1 MNAKK
6 EKFKIHKK
14 RNIVLCLTF
23 LLSVFFVQAQNGN
36 AWSQMFLNWNN
47 TQDNGGTGVVRS
59 IRINPSNTNSVLI
72 GAATAGIWYTNNS
85 GDDYTLVSQGVP
97 EVEWVNQIIFSRQN
111 TQVVYANTDV
121 GVVKSTD
128 GGLNWSYTSLRK
140 FKPDSYGDLN
150 WLDVATT
157 DSNIVYATTE
167 TYGVYR
173 LYKSTDG
180 GNSWAQKYQ
189 TSKKIWDMRIK
200 PEEAETVYILEESS
214 SSSWI
219 NFKKSTNGGSSF
231 STISDGFPANYNIA
245 SHRARLATTPA
256 NNSVVYIAIAYNG
269 GNSQDKISFFKS
281 SDSGKSFAKKCC
293 GNASS
298 PLVNAVGESD
308 FLSGT
313 AHLAQITWN
322 FAFTVSE
329 TDENFLACAA
339 NKIKISTDGG
349 VTWSYDRSGNVVTGS
364 QYDNYQS
371 NNAHRGVHGDHH
383 GLSII
388 GNHIWNSNDGG
399 VYYSPDKGMTLV
411 KDKSDGLGVQ
421 ELWGYSQSFKNDVMA
436 VGLNHNQICYR
447 DDNVYG
453 GWIGVN
459 GADAMAAN
467 VNPIDDQFMYNHP
480 WGHERVKRSL
490 TGKTGHEMQNLGI
503 ELGYIT
509 TDNLEF
515 HPHQYYTIYGSD
527 YGDRNKSYRLAKS
540 TDNALSWQVIKS
552 FEAKKRN
559 AVAVKSSFAD
569 ANYVYAVVD
578 PNRVIKSTDEGA
590 TWTEVNPLYS
600 LISNNSLW
608 RLAVSDQNPNHL
620 WVSLKGTTN
629 ATKVINSTDGGATW
643 SDFSLGLPNQH
654 IYSMIYQRGSDDILY
669 IGTGFGVYYR
679 KKGMNKWEPFGS
691 GMQACKTSFMF
702 INYAKGKLRLGTSRG
717 IWENDL
723 IELTAPKA
731 NITANRSTFD
741 EGNAIVKFADYSV
754 ADKDATYLW
763 SFPGGTPA
771 TSTNERPEVTYSKA
785 NGDSFDVTLTVTD
798 SRGTSSQTLTDFI
811 KYLKVIV
818 PTVHYV
824 DSEETV
830 GENGAAINAIDG
842 STNTFWHSKWTSG
855 GSPMPHEIQIDLGIS
870 KNITGLTYLPRQS
883 NSNGRIANYEIYVSN
898 DPNNWG
904 VAVAKGTWPNT
915 TTLKTV
921 NFTEKRGRYYRL
933 VALSEVNGEQ
943 FCSAV
948 EINVISTEI
957 ALGVD
962 ENKTGNK
969 YSIRAYPNP
978 FNDVLTIDFNPEYS
992 KGIEEYINVKIINMN
1007 GQEVLTNSYKIRDN
1021 ININTYKLVKGIY
1034 TLNISNASYN
1044 KTFKIVKGNVLLE
1057 QENSSKD

>member
-1 MNAKK
+1 
-6 EKFKIHKK
+6 
-14 RNIVLCLTF
+14 
-23 LLSVFFVQAQNGN
+23 
-36 AWSQMFLNWNN
+36 
-47 TQDNGGTGVVRS
+47 
-59 IRINPSNTNSVLI
+59 
-72 GAATAGIWYTNNS
+72 
-85 GDDYTLVSQGVP
+85 
-97 EVEWVNQIIFSRQN
+97 
-111 TQVVYANTDV
+111 
-121 GVVKSTD
+121 
-128 GGLNWSYTSLRK
+128 
-140 FKPDSYGDLN
+140 
-150 WLDVATT
+150 
-157 DSNIVYATTE
+157 
-167 TYGVYR
+167 
-173 LYKSTDG
+173 
-180 GNSWAQKYQ
+180 
-189 TSKKIWDMRIK
+189 
-200 PEEAETVYILEESS
+200 
-214 SSSWI
+214 
-219 NFKKSTNGGSSF
+219 
-231 STISDGFPANYNIA
+231 
-245 SHRARLATTPA
+245 
-256 NNSVVYIAIAYNG
+256 
-269 GNSQDKISFFKS
+269 
-281 SDSGKSFAKKCC
+281 
-293 GNASS
+293 
-298 PLVNAVGESD
+298 
-308 FLSGT
+308 
-313 AHLAQITWN
+313 
-322 FAFTVSE
+322 
-329 TDENFLACAA
+329 
-339 NKIKISTDGG
+339 
-349 VTWSYDRSGNVVTGS
+349 
-364 QYDNYQS
+364 
-371 NNAHRGVHGDHH
+371 
-383 GLSII
+383 
-388 GNHIWNSNDGG
+388 
-399 VYYSPDKGMTLV
+399 
-411 KDKSDGLGVQ
+411 
-421 ELWGYSQSFKNDVMA
+421 
-436 VGLNHNQICYR
+436 
-447 DDNVYG
+447 
-453 GWIGVN
+453 
-459 GADAMAAN
+459 
-467 VNPIDDQFMYNHP
+467 
-480 WGHERVKRSL
+480 
-490 TGKTGHEMQNLGI
+490 
-503 ELGYIT
+503 
-509 TDNLEF
+509 
-515 HPHQYYTIYGSD
+515 
-527 YGDRNKSYRLAKS
+527 
-540 TDNALSWQVIKS
+540 
-552 FEAKKRN
+552 
-559 AVAVKSSFAD
+559 
-569 ANYVYAVVD
+569 
-578 PNRVIKSTDEGA
+578 
-590 TWTEVNPLYS
+590 
-600 LISNNSLW
+600 
-608 RLAVSDQNPNHL
+608 
-620 WVSLKGTTN
+620 
-629 ATKVINSTDGGATW
+629 
-643 SDFSLGLPNQH
+643 
-654 IYSMIYQRGSDDILY
+654 
-669 IGTGFGVYYR
+669 
-679 KKGMNKWEPFGS
+679 
-691 GMQACKTSFMF
+691 
-702 INYAKGKLRLGTSRG
+702 LGTSRG